1 MVWLSCFLLIALT
14 LKIKTVSGSNYG
26 KIPGNPCPFC
36 SYSCVL
42 LCRAVCP
49 REAQL
54 ATAPVLLTKTNSTR
68 AIAVE
73 STGLTAE
80 PFPTTAPIAFSADNR
95 TRVILFAGN
104 LTLFPGETP
113 ANVTATAEDGSS
125 AALPI
130 RVGTT
135 TI

>member
-1 MVWLSCFLLIALT
+1 MGRFPAVRVLFVLILA
-14 LKIKTVSGSNYG
+14 V
-26 KIPGNPCPFC
+26 
-36 SYSCVL
+36 SCVAL
-42 LCRAVCP
+42 FAP
-49 REAQL
+49 KKAQL

-113 ANVTATAEDGSS
+113 ASVTATAEDGSS